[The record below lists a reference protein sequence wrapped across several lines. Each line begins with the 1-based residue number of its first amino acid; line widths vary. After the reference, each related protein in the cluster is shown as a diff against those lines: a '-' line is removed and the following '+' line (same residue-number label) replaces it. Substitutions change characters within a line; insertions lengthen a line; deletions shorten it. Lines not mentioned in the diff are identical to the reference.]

1 MLVNRRILSG
11 PMTAA
16 VLSIGTEL
24 VRGELVNSNA
34 AWLGER
40 LSEMGFE
47 VVEHATV
54 DDDPKRIVEAIR
66 RLARAARVV
75 VSTGGLGPTSDDL
88 TTRGAADAL
97 GVELVRDEG
106 SLAQIRDKY
115 RAFGREMP
123 ESNEKQ
129 ADFPEGARVIP
140 NGVGTAPGF
149 AVELGESHLFFLPG
163 VPREMKRLFLDTVA
177 RDVSPMADRT
187 SHQEHI
193 RTFGLTESR
202 IAEAL
207 ADIEGEHEGVTLGY
221 RASFPEIEVKV
232 LARSNG
238 AADAEVKSRKVA
250 AVVRERLGD
259 AVYGGRDDT
268 FPGAVGDALRRN
280 NLSLSL
286 AESCTGGMVGSMV
299 TSVPGSSD
307 YLLFDAVT
315 YANSAKEQVL
325 KVNPEV
331 LRAHGAVSAEV
342 AAEMAEGALR
352 IADSDLAIAITG
364 IAGPG
369 GGTDEK
375 PVGTVWLGLAQRGK
389 PTATIHRVL
398 PGDRQQIQ
406 TLASYLALR
415 LVLRAA
421 TGVALDSD

>member
-1 MLVNRRILSG
+1 
-11 PMTAA
+11 MTAA

-24 VRGELVNSNA
+24 ARGELINSNA

-66 RLARAARVV
+66 RLARVARVV

-88 TTRGAADAL
+88 TSRSVADAL

-106 SLAQIRDKY
+106 SLAQIRAKY
-115 RAFGREMP
+115 RSFGAEMP

-140 NGVGTAPGF
+140 NEVGTAPGF
-149 AVELGESHLFFLPG
+149 MVTLGESNLFFLPG
-163 VPREMKRLFLDTVA
+163 VPREMTRLFLDTVA
-177 RDVSPMADRT
+177 RSVSPMADRT
-187 SHQEHI
+187 SHQEHL
-193 RTFGLTESR
+193 RTFGLSESK
-202 IAEAL
+202 IAELL
-207 ADIEGEHEGVTLGY
+207 ASLEAEHEGVTLGY

-232 LARSNG
+232 LARAAG
-238 AADAEVKSRKVA
+238 AADAEVKAREVTA
-250 AVVRERLGD
+250 LVRGRLGR

-268 FPGAVGDALRRN
+268 FPGVVGEALRRN
-280 NLSLSL
+280 NLSLAL
-286 AESCTGGMVGSMV
+286 AESCTGGMVGSMI

-315 YANSAKEQVL
+315 YANSAKEKVL

-375 PVGTVWLGLAQRGK
+375 PVGTLWLGLAQRGK
-389 PTATIHRVL
+389 STVTTHRVL
-398 PGDRQQIQ
+398 PGDRERIR

-421 TGVALDSD
+421 TGDALDSD